1 MQRPSSL
8 ITSTYS
14 VGCSVT
20 GCLQKELGNKETTSL
35 LYFFALNSAWMDFV
49 PIRRQDSAGRGQK
62 TTVNEVRLMA
72 DEISESFLSEN
83 KFLGLLNSW
92 EKYFK
97 GMCNCQHYP
106 GVLTAK
112 HAWNLV
118 CLRKQSGN
126 SDLMVSGRALL
137 THYVMMYRFTAW
149 KCLSAPFCVAY
160 FYSTEKTAVY
170 FRYLSYSALLSVPC
184 CVLM

>member
-1 MQRPSSL
+1 MNAASL
-8 ITSTYS
+8 ILNYFH
-14 VGCSVT
+14 VQRW
-20 GCLQKELGNKETTSL
+20 LQCHWLSSEGVREQGNN
-35 LYFFALNSAWMDFV
+35 FFALNSAWMDLV

-137 THYVMMYRFTAW
+137 THYVMMYRFTA
-149 KCLSAPFCVAY
+149 
-160 FYSTEKTAVY
+160 
-170 FRYLSYSALLSVPC
+170 
-184 CVLM
+184 